1 MMFRSRRNKVP
12 RGHPDLSPD
21 PGWQPRGVMGR
32 DRAPDPKNRMIDL
45 EDVHLAFGDL
55 VVLAGIYLEVDRGET
70 LVVMGGS
77 GQGKSTILKIIL
89 GLLEPDQGRVY
100 VHGVDVTRANQE
112 VLDEVRRD
120 IGMVF
125 QGGALFDS
133 LTVGENLAFRLRD
146 EGGHDEAEIEHL
158 VEEKL
163 SFVDLEA
170 NVANKMP
177 AELSGGM
184 KKRVA
189 LARAIMG
196 SPKIVLYDEPTTGL
210 DPITSETINAL
221 INKLRDQQNVASIVV
236 THDIGSALA
245 VGTRFAMLKD
255 GDIIFE
261 GDAKGILETDDP
273 YVRKFIDARMVGA

>member
-1 MMFRSRRNKVP
+1 MFGRGKKKSKDRS
-12 RGHPDLSPD
+12 HLTPD
-21 PGWQPRGVMGR
+21 PDWHPRPTGGR
-32 DRAPDPKNRMIDL
+32 DRPPDPENRMIDL

-55 VVLAGIYLEVDRGET
+55 VVLDGVWLEVDRGET

-77 GQGKSTILKIIL
+77 GQGKSTILKIVL
-89 GLLEPDQGRVY
+89 GLLKPDDGRVY
-100 VHGVDVTRANQE
+100 VAGVDIVRAEQE
-112 VLDEVRRD
+112 ILDEVRSE

-133 LTVGENLAFRLRD
+133 LTVGENLAFRLQE
-146 EGGHDEAEIEHL
+146 EGDHDAAEIQDL

-163 SFVDLEA
+163 SFVDLEPRVT
-170 NVANKMP
+170 NLMP

-184 KKRVA
+184 RKRVA

-196 SPKIVLYDEPTTGL
+196 SPKIILYDEPTTGL
-210 DPITSETINAL
+210 DPITSETICEL
-221 INKLRDQQNVASIVV
+221 INKLRDQQNVASVVV

-245 VGTRFAMLKD
+245 VGNRFAMLKD

-261 GDAKGILETDDP
+261 GDADEVLETEEE
-273 YVRKFIDARMVGA
+273 YVRSFIDARMGGA

>member
-1 MMFRSRRNKVP
+1 
-12 RGHPDLSPD
+12 
-21 PGWQPRGVMGR
+21 
-32 DRAPDPKNRMIDL
+32 MIDL
-45 EDVHLAFGDL
+45 ENVHLAFGDN
-55 VVLAGIYLEVDRGET
+55 VVLDGVWLEVDRGET

-89 GLLEPDQGRVY
+89 GLLEPNDGRVF

-146 EGGHDEAEIEHL
+146 EGDRDDAEIDRL
-158 VEEKL
+158 VAEKL
-163 SFVDLEA
+163 SFVDLEPD
-170 NVANKMP
+170 VVNKMP

-189 LARAIMG
+189 LGRAIMG

-210 DPITSETINAL
+210 DPITSETINGL
-221 INKLRDQQNVASIVV
+221 ITKLRDRENVASIVV

-261 GDAKGILETDDP
+261 GDGKAVLETDDA
-273 YVRKFIDARMVGA
+273 YMREFIDARMAPT

>member
-1 MMFRSRRNKVP
+1 MFG
-12 RGHPDLSPD
+12 RGKKKSKDRTHLTPD
-21 PGWQPRGVMGR
+21 PDWEPRPAGGR
-32 DRAPDPKNRMIDL
+32 DRPPDPENRMIDL

-55 VVLAGIYLEVDRGET
+55 VVLDGVWLEVDRGET

-77 GQGKSTILKIIL
+77 GQGKSTILKIVL
-89 GLLEPDQGRVY
+89 GLLKPDAGQVY
-100 VHGVDVTRANQE
+100 VAGVDIVRAEQE
-112 VLDEVRRD
+112 ILDEVRSE

-133 LTVGENLAFRLRD
+133 LTVGENLAFRLQE
-146 EGGHDEAEIEHL
+146 EGDHDAAAIQGL

-163 SFVDLEA
+163 SFVDLEPRVT
-170 NVANKMP
+170 NLMP

-184 KKRVA
+184 RKRVA

-196 SPKIVLYDEPTTGL
+196 SPRIILYDEPTTGL
-210 DPITSETINAL
+210 DPITSETICEL
-221 INKLRDQQNVASIVV
+221 INKLRDQQNVASVVV

-245 VGTRFAMLKD
+245 VGNRFAMLKD

-261 GDAKGILETDDP
+261 GDADEVLETEEE
-273 YVRKFIDARMVGA
+273 YVRSFIDARMGGA

>member
-1 MMFRSRRNKVP
+1 MFRSRRNKVS
-12 RGHPDLSPD
+12 RGHPDLVPD
-21 PGWQPRGVMGR
+21 PNWHPRGAMGR
-32 DRAPDPKNRMIDL
+32 DRPPDPDNRMIDL

-55 VVLAGIYLEVDRGET
+55 VVLAGIWLEVDRGET

-89 GLLEPDQGRVY
+89 GLLDPDAGRVY

-112 VLDEVRRD
+112 VLNEVRRN

-146 EGGHDEAEIEHL
+146 EGDHEKAEIERL
-158 VEEKL
+158 VMEKL
-163 SFVDLEA
+163 SFVDLEPG
-170 NVANKMP
+170 VANKMP

-189 LARAIMG
+189 LGRAIMG
-196 SPKIVLYDEPTTGL
+196 SPAIVLFDEPTTGL
-210 DPITSETINAL
+210 DPITAETINGL
-221 INKLRDQQNVASIVV
+221 INKLRDQENVASIVV
-236 THDIGSALA
+236 THDIESALT

-261 GDAKGILETDDP
+261 GDGKAILETDDP
-273 YVRKFIDARMVGA
+273 YVREFIDARMARA

>member
-1 MMFRSRRNKVP
+1 MFG
-12 RGHPDLSPD
+12 RGKKKSKDRTHLTPD
-21 PGWQPRGVMGR
+21 PDWEPRPAGGR
-32 DRAPDPKNRMIDL
+32 DRPPDPENRMIDL

-55 VVLAGIYLEVDRGET
+55 VVLDGVWLEVDRGET

-77 GQGKSTILKIIL
+77 GQGKSTILKIVL
-89 GLLEPDQGRVY
+89 GLLKPDAGQVY
-100 VHGVDVTRANQE
+100 VAGVDIVRAEQE
-112 VLDEVRRD
+112 ILDEVRSE

-133 LTVGENLAFRLRD
+133 LTVGENLAFRLQE
-146 EGGHDEAEIEHL
+146 EGDHDAAAIQGL

-163 SFVDLEA
+163 SFVDLEPRVT
-170 NVANKMP
+170 NLMP

-184 KKRVA
+184 RKRVA

-196 SPKIVLYDEPTTGL
+196 SPRIILYDEPTTGL
-210 DPITSETINAL
+210 DPITSETICEL
-221 INKLRDQQNVASIVV
+221 INKLRDQQNVASVVV

-245 VGTRFAMLKD
+245 VGNRFAMLKD

-261 GDAKGILETDDP
+261 GDADEVLGTEEE
-273 YVRKFIDARMVGA
+273 YVRSFIDARMGGA

>member
-1 MMFRSRRNKVP
+1 
-12 RGHPDLSPD
+12 
-21 PGWQPRGVMGR
+21 
-32 DRAPDPKNRMIDL
+32 MIDL
-45 EDVHLAFGDL
+45 EDVHLAFGEL
-55 VVLAGIYLEVDRGET
+55 VVLDGIWLEVDRGET

-89 GLLEPDQGRVY
+89 GLLEPDDGRVFVY
-100 VHGVDVTRANQE
+100 GVDVTRANQE
-112 VLDEVRRD
+112 VLDEVRRG

-146 EGGHDEAEIEHL
+146 EGGHDPDEIERL
-158 VEEKL
+158 VAEKL
-163 SFVDLEA
+163 SFVDLDPT
-170 NVANKMP
+170 VANKMP

-210 DPITSETINAL
+210 DPITSETINIL

-236 THDIGSALA
+236 THDIESALT
-245 VGTRFAMLKD
+245 VGNRFAMLKD

-261 GDAKGILETDDP
+261 GDANEIRTTQEP
-273 YVRKFIDARMVGA
+273 YVREFIDARMVTS